1 MGNVP
6 PLHDSVV
13 VEEETLD
20 PRQVREVVHLPDF
33 VVREVDGVEL
43 ATTLYKTCFYLSPMV
58 GRIS

>member
-1 MGNVP
+1 MAWKTGNVL

-43 ATTLYKTCFYLSPMV
+43 ATTLYKTLCHRWSAE
-58 GRIS
+58 